1 MKRAGM
7 IVMVFG
13 LFLVWSWVV
22 FAQESGATA
31 PTAAPTAAPAAPA
44 VPETPAVPAAPG
56 PMPSKVLKM
65 HQVKAG
71 EDLHLIAAYYYGDA
85 RQWKKVWELN
95 KKEIRNPNRIEINQV
110 IKVEVEPNWQ
120 PKFDMDKYLA
130 SRGLAGVGKKGP
142 AKKTT
147 YVREK
152 EEVHSTATPM
162 LLTEP
167 PREEAPAGG
176 GTEAQPSGGAP
187 K

>member
-1 MKRAGM
+1 MAG
-7 IVMVFG
+7 I
-13 LFLVWSWVV
+13 FLLVSGTV

-31 PTAAPTAAPAAPA
+31 PAAEPTAAPAAAPTAEPSPA
-44 VPETPAVPAAPG
+44 PVPATPG

-85 RQWKKVWELN
+85 RQWKKIWELN
-95 KKEIRNPNRIEINQV
+95 KKEIRNPNRIAVDQI
-110 IKVEVEPNWQ
+110 IKVEVEPGWQ

-130 SRGLAGVGKKGP
+130 GRGLGSAVKKGP

-152 EEVHSTATPM
+152 EEVRSTATPM

-167 PREEAPAGG
+167 PREETPAGG
-176 GTEAQPSGGAP
+176 ETEAQPSGPP